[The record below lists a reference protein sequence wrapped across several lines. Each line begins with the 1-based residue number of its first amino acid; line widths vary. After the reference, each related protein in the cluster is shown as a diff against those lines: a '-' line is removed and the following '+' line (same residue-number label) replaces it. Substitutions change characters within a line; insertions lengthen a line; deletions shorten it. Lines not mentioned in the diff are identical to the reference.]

1 MEKLYSIKY
10 QEFEH
15 WRELSDGDQILIE
28 KAREICNTAY
38 APYSKFQV
46 GASLLLSDGTI
57 VKGSNQENI
66 AYPSGLCAERVALF
80 YAGSNY
86 PNEAVDTLCIVAK
99 GELLPA
105 DKILTP
111 CGACRQVMAETQLR
125 QEKDYRVILVSQN
138 DVTVVF
144 NSAND
149 LLPLSFG
156 S

>member
-1 MEKLYSIKY
+1 MEKTYSIKY
-10 QEFEH
+10 QEYEH
-15 WRELSDGDQILIE
+15 WNELGDGDQILIK
-28 KAREICNTAY
+28 KAREICITAY

-99 GELLPA
+99 GDLLPF

-125 QEKDYRVILVSQN
+125 QEKDYRVILVCQN

-144 NSAND
+144 DSAND

-156 S
+156 T